1 MSKKIKSVKRFN
13 QNYRNFNFSDMTS
26 RADEEFL
33 EFEFVMDE
41 NGNTIEEIK
50 YTADS
55 QLEEKNTYAYYPN
68 GKLHSHIL
76 LYAVEDVSQK
86 RILTRN
92 EKGNLISEEKYYGN
106 DSGEKTVYEY
116 DNKDNIVVIINYDE
130 EGVFIS
136 KSEVTYNEKG
146 DVTERKTLNT
156 ENKITSRLSF
166 SVPEEHQIEESEFDE
181 NDKLISKTLLKFN
194 NEGKEISSVQI
205 SPQGKLISS
214 VINTFDERGNVI
226 QRLFKDFYSKTINY
240 TYNEKDLLTIQEL
253 YDDNGLLLR
262 KNMYEY
268 DDDGNVIAEQT
279 YEMDTSRGGRDKHFG
294 TRYEYQFWE

>member
-1 MSKKIKSVKRFN
+1 MSKKIKSIKRFN
-13 QNYRNFNFSDMTS
+13 QNYRNFNYSEMTS
-26 RADEEFL
+26 IADDEFL
-33 EFEFVMDE
+33 EFEFLMDE
-41 NGNTIEEIK
+41 NGNTLEEIK
-50 YTADS
+50 YAADS
-55 QLEEKNTYAYYPN
+55 SLEEKNTYTYYPY
-68 GKLHSHIL
+68 GKLHSHTL

-92 EKGNLISEEKYYGN
+92 EKGNLLSEEKYYGN

-116 DNKDNIVVIINYDE
+116 DNKDNIIAIKYYDE
-130 EGVFIS
+130 EGEFTTRSDV
-136 KSEVTYNEKG
+136 KYNEKG
-146 DVTERKTLNT
+146 DVTERITYNSD
-156 ENKITSRLSF
+156 NKITSRIAF

-181 NDKLISKTLLKFN
+181 NNKLISKTLLKFN
-194 NEGKEISSVQI
+194 NEGKEISSVQT

-214 VINTFDERGNVI
+214 VLNTFDERGNVI
-226 QRLFKDFYSKTINY
+226 QRVYKDFYSKTIKY
-240 TYNEKDLLTIQEL
+240 TYNEKNLLTIQEL

-268 DDDGNVIAEQT
+268 DDDGNIIAEQT

>member
-92 EKGNLISEEKYYGN
+92 EKGNLISEEKYYGD

-268 DDDGNVIAEQT
+268 DNDGNVIAEQT